1 MTKLLI
7 LLHTISACIW
17 VGGHLILAIT
27 ILPKSLKERNPK
39 YIEDFESK
47 YEKIGIP
54 ALLIQVITG
63 FMMFINYGL
72 NYTDIFS
79 FDSHFSRMLSYKIIL
94 LLLTILLAA
103 HARIFIIPKLSESNL
118 NSLAIHIIIVTILSL
133 FFVYFGVSVRF
144 A

>member
-118 NSLAIHIIIVTILSL
+118 NSLAIHIIIVTILSM